1 MDIIVI
7 HGGGGRSTPP
17 CNPNPDQGEFK
28 MNEMDYG
35 HMKLRMHS
43 AFDAAADRR
52 NNGSDSYAENVRLGY
67 LLSRDRYSQA
77 DALAFRI
84 SSEVGSGRSRVEANS
99 PASSQTAGG

>member
-17 CNPNPDQGEFK
+17 VNPNPDQGVSTMVE
-28 MNEMDYG
+28 NDYN

-52 NNGSDSYAENVRLGY
+52 NNAADSYAENVRLGY

-84 SSEVGSGRSRVEANS
+84 SSEVGSGRTRVEANS
-99 PASSQTAGG
+99 PASSQTTG